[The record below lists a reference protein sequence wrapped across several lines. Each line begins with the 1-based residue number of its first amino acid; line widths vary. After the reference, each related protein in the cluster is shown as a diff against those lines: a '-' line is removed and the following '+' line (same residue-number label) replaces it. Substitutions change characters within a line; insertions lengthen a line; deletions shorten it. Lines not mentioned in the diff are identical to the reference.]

1 MKFFAMHINNQKL
14 SFDIFMVRNVQN
26 IFMKHDILMI
36 FGITEKCIILT
47 HTMYCCLLLQIYPC
61 CLWLCSR
68 ETYCVSF
75 YFHLTIS
82 LEKVCECTVFE
93 SRGVCRSLGS
103 TGRWTVRRVSRSIIS
118 RSGLRTATL
127 TWCSADSACRW
138 SFTPASGAALTRTST
153 ACVRTSRSRSN
164 TGQTSRRQL
173 ISWKGSWHEKS
184 NLLWFFL
191 AYKRYLYH

>member
-1 MKFFAMHINNQKL
+1 MYTISSWNMILISNDFWHNRKMYNFDPYNALL
-14 SFDIFMVRNVQN
+14 SIATN
-26 IFMKHDILMI
+26 IPVLLM
-36 FGITEKCIILT
+36 TA
-47 HTMYCCLLLQIYPC
+47 
-61 CLWLCSR
+61 LCSR
-68 ETYCVSF
+68 VTYCVSF
-75 YFHLTIS
+75 YFHVTIS
-82 LEKVCECTVFE
+82 REKVCECTAFE

-138 SFTPASGAALTRTST
+138 SFTPASGAALTHTST

-173 ISWKGSWHEKS
+173 IS
-184 NLLWFFL
+184 
-191 AYKRYLYH
+191 